1 MRVIQIQRMAMPGLS
16 RHYILGTVP
25 SISPRPS
32 SAITQLPVTGT
43 RSLWSG
49 VRSFGKTLQEM
60 ADMLKQ
66 RAASNSN
73 VDDGVTRPIVEPLK
87 PVVWPERPEL
97 EKSVNV
103 WVSW

>member
-1 MRVIQIQRMAMPGLS
+1 MAIPGLS
-16 RHYILGTVP
+16 RHYILGVAT
-25 SISPRPS
+25 SSSLRPS
-32 SAITQLPVTGT
+32 NAITQSPVTGS

-60 ADMLKQ
+60 ADMFKQ

-73 VDDGVTRPIVEPLK
+73 VDDGVTHPFVEPLK
-87 PVVWPERPEL
+87 PVVWPEHPEL